1 MNMRRRDLAARPDKV
16 GHVRRDLPDVTVI
29 GAGVVGLTTA
39 VCLAEAGLAVAV
51 HAAEP
56 PLQTT
61 SLAAGAIW
69 GPHLVG
75 PPERVARWAA
85 RTLAT
90 LHELTAAGHAFVR
103 LTPGI
108 AASRLADT
116 APPEFAAGAADL
128 SPCPPADLPPGYLTA
143 WRLSAPLVTMPEYLS
158 WLHERYLSAGGRPI
172 TVMRYPTLA
181 DAIRGAAT
189 RVIVNCTGCG
199 ARELVP
205 DPQVVPVRGQAV
217 VVANPGISTFFA
229 GTGPGRR
236 LTYYFPHRDRIVLG
250 GTEQPGDWNREPD
263 HRIASQIIAAC
274 TAIEPALH
282 GAAVLEHRVGLR
294 PVRPEVRL
302 ESVQA
307 RDGVTVVH
315 NYGHGGAGVTL
326 SWGCAAEA
334 AGLVQDALR

>member
-1 MNMRRRDLAARPDKV
+1 
-16 GHVRRDLPDVTVI
+16 VRSDLPDVTVI

-39 VCLAEAGLAVAV
+39 VCLAEAGLVVAL

-75 PPERVARWAA
+75 PRDRVADWAA
-85 RTLAT
+85 RTLST
-90 LHELTAAGHAFVR
+90 LRALTGAGHQFIE

-108 AASRLADT
+108 AASRQAET
-116 APPEFAAGAADL
+116 AAPEFAAGAADL

-158 WLHERYLSAGGRPI
+158 WLHERYLSAGGRAI
-172 TVMRYPTLA
+172 TVIRYPTLA

-189 RVIVNCTGCG
+189 RVVVNCTGCG
-199 ARELVP
+199 AHDLVP
-205 DPQVVPVRGQAV
+205 DPQVIPVRGQAV
-217 VVANPGISTFFA
+217 VVANPGISRFFV
-229 GTGPGRR
+229 GTGPGGH
-236 LTYYFPHRDRIVLG
+236 LTYYFPHRDRVVLG

-263 HRIASQIIAAC
+263 PGIARQIIDAC
-274 TAIEPALH
+274 TAIEPALR
-282 GAAVLEHRVGLR
+282 GAAIIEHRVGLR

-302 ESVQA
+302 EAMQTPE
-307 RDGVTVVH
+307 GVTVVH

-326 SWGCAAEA
+326 SWGCAREA
-334 AGLVQDALR
+334 AELVQDALR

>member
-1 MNMRRRDLAARPDKV
+1 
-16 GHVRRDLPDVTVI
+16 VTVI

-56 PLQTT
+56 PLRTT

-75 PPERVARWAA
+75 PHDRVARWAA
-85 RTLAT
+85 RTLSA
-90 LHELTAAGHAFVR
+90 LHELIAAGHPFVR

-108 AASRLADT
+108 AASRLAQT
-116 APPEFAAGAADL
+116 APPEFAAGASDL
-128 SPCPPADLPPGYLTA
+128 SPCPPADLPAGYLTA
-143 WRLSAPLVTMPEYLS
+143 WRLSAPLVTMREYLG
-158 WLHERYLSAGGRPI
+158 WLHERYLSAGGRAI
-172 TVMRYPTLA
+172 TLIRYPTLA

-199 ARELVP
+199 AHELVP
-205 DPQVVPVRGQAV
+205 DSQVTPVRGQAV
-217 VVANPGISTFFA
+217 VVANPGISSFFV
-229 GTGPGRR
+229 GTGPDGH
-236 LTYYFPHRDRIVLG
+236 LTYYFPHRDRVVLG

-263 HRIASQIIAAC
+263 PRITDQIIEAC
-274 TAIEPALH
+274 SAIEPKLRE
-282 GAAVLEHRVGLR
+282 AAFLEHRVGLR

-302 ESVQA
+302 EAVKTPE
-307 RDGVTVVH
+307 GVTLVH

-326 SWGCAAEA
+326 SWGCAREA
-334 AGLVQDALR
+334 AELVQHALR